1 MHIRP
6 GGGFAARLFLG
17 EEAMPKIGK
26 LWGWAAALPLFVL
39 VVITI
44 AAVFMR
50 YVVGAPLQWT
60 EEVSGLLMIWIVM
73 MGGVAAEREDQ
84 HLTIPL
90 LPEALPRRIG
100 LAMNIVVSA
109 FSIVVLL
116 YMAWLAWDLAN
127 RAQYK
132 LTQIL
137 GVSWFW
143 IDIAVTVGATCMA
156 IYTALR
162 VLRYLREVTLSDAE
176 AANLSKLDTPRGDV
190 A

>member
-1 MHIRP
+1 
-6 GGGFAARLFLG
+6 
-17 EEAMPKIGK
+17 MPKLGK

-39 VVITI
+39 VIITI

-50 YVVGAPLQWT
+50 YVANAPLQWT

-84 HLTIPL
+84 HLSIPL

-100 LAMNIVVSA
+100 LAINIVISA
-109 FSIVVLL
+109 FSIFVLL
-116 YMAWLAWDLAN
+116 YMAWLAWELAS

-143 IDIAVTVGATCMA
+143 IDIAVSVGAVFMA
-156 IYTALR
+156 IYMGLR
-162 VLRYLREVTLSDAE
+162 VMRQLREVTLSDAE
-176 AANLSKLDTPRGDV
+176 AANLPKLGSTPGGV
-190 A
+190 E

>member
-1 MHIRP
+1 
-6 GGGFAARLFLG
+6 
-17 EEAMPKIGK
+17 MPKLGK
-26 LWGWAAALPLFVL
+26 LWAWAAALPLSAL
-39 VVITI
+39 VVVTI

-60 EEVSGLLMIWIVM
+60 EEVSGILMIWIVM
-73 MGGVAAEREDQ
+73 IGGIAAERDDQ
-84 HLTIPL
+84 QLSIPL
-90 LPEALPRRIG
+90 LPDALPRRAG
-100 LAMNIVVSA
+100 LVINIVVSA

-116 YMAWLAWDLAN
+116 YMAWLAWDLAS

-156 IYTALR
+156 FYTAMR
-162 VLRYLREVTLSDAE
+162 AWRHLREFTSPAVE
-176 AANLSKLDTPRGDV
+176 AAGAPKGTGGSGGV
-190 A
+190 E